1 MLVRGL
7 TPLLGLMPLVPIASG
22 LVACSKPPSA
32 PALTTFT
39 VPAGD
44 SLQVGVTP
52 ALALSRTGNL
62 LVYVGRHRKVTR
74 LLLQAASGGQPRLL
88 AGTEGAA
95 NPFFSPD
102 GRWVGFFADGKL
114 KKLLLEPPNSAPTVI
129 CDASAPRGA
138 SWGDDGRIVFA
149 IARRVEL
156 LRVSAEGGEPQPVTR
171 PTDQE
176 DFGHR
181 WPQVLTGGKTAL
193 FAIDRGAGFDNAR
206 MAALSLETGE
216 IRLLI
221 EGGTSPHYVAGHVV
235 YAREHTLFAARFDV
249 TSLKVTGPS
258 TPVLSDVAMT
268 AFNGVAH
275 VSIANNGS
283 LAYISRNVPEAQ
295 RTLVWVDR
303 KGTAKPL
310 TAVKHAYYAPRLSPD
325 GAKLAFV
332 LQKPTYEVWT
342 YDLKSDRFTRL
353 SEPGVD
359 ADSPT
364 WSRDGRL
371 TFTAKTSGSF
381 NVFRRAADG
390 SGPQEQLLKSRS
402 FDFPSAWSPDG
413 RTLAFGRYYP
423 PSGWDIWVL
432 GPGSQAHPWIRAA
445 GHQGGA
451 TFSPDGRWMAYISTE
466 SGRSE
471 VYVQPYPGPGDRRR
485 VSSAGGRGPVW
496 SPNGREL
503 FYHEGQKLMSV
514 RVRTT
519 PTFSYGP
526 PTTLLEG
533 SYVADDPGVPNYDVA
548 LDGKKFI
555 MVRSEI
561 EPGPIE
567 IRVVPDWAR
576 QLPK

>member
-1 MLVRGL
+1 MASSCARAALIVLLCFLLPAPITSGSSQVLSSRL
-7 TPLLGLMPLVPIASG
+7 RPPL
-22 LVACSKPPSA
+22 PP
-32 PALTTFT
+32 FT

-44 SLQVGVTP
+44 SLQVGATP

-62 LVYVGRHRKVTR
+62 LVYVGRRSKVTR
-74 LLLQAASGGQPRLL
+74 LYLQAASGGQPRVL

-102 GRWVGFFADGKL
+102 GHWVGFFADGKL

-149 IARRVEL
+149 IAGRVEL
-156 LRVSAEGGEPQPVTR
+156 LRVSTEGSEPQPVTR

-181 WPQVLTGGKTAL
+181 WPQVLPGGKTAL

-206 MAALSLETGE
+206 IAALSLETGE

-249 TSLKVTGPS
+249 TSLKVTGPAA
-258 TPVLSDVAMT
+258 PALSDVAMN

-283 LAYISRNVPEAQ
+283 LAYISPNLPEAQ

-332 LQKPTYEVWT
+332 LQKPTSEVW
-342 YDLKSDRFTRL
+342 
-353 SEPGVD
+353 
-359 ADSPT
+359 
-364 WSRDGRL
+364 
-371 TFTAKTSGSF
+371 
-381 NVFRRAADG
+381 
-390 SGPQEQLLKSRS
+390 
-402 FDFPSAWSPDG
+402 
-413 RTLAFGRYYP
+413 
-423 PSGWDIWVL
+423 
-432 GPGSQAHPWIRAA
+432 
-445 GHQGGA
+445 
-451 TFSPDGRWMAYISTE
+451 
-466 SGRSE
+466 RSE
-471 VYVQPYPGPGDRRR
+471 ERR
-485 VSSAGGRGPVW
+485 V
-496 SPNGREL
+496 
-503 FYHEGQKLMSV
+503 
-514 RVRTT
+514 
-519 PTFSYGP
+519 
-526 PTTLLEG
+526 
-533 SYVADDPGVPNYDVA
+533 
-548 LDGKKFI
+548 GKEC
-555 MVRSEI
+555 R
-561 EPGPIE
+561 
-567 IRVVPDWAR
+567 
-576 QLPK
+576 L